1 MRVKQHVGALNKD
14 AGRFVCK
21 HVESFPDIGKIS
33 GPESRYSGSGTGR
46 AAPRFTAGSM
56 QEDTM
61 FRRKEET
68 MTDYLPEV
76 YQHFER
82 RYPAVKE
89 AFDALGAAEHDAGP
103 LAERERRL
111 IKLGIAVGAESEG
124 GVRSHV
130 RKLLGVGVSE
140 EEILHTIVLALTT
153 IGFPATNAA
162 LSWAEEVL
170 SEEV

>member
-1 MRVKQHVGALNKD
+1 MRDTYCALK
-14 AGRFVCK
+14 
-21 HVESFPDIGKIS
+21 
-33 GPESRYSGSGTGR
+33 
-46 AAPRFTAGSM
+46 
-56 QEDTM
+56 
-61 FRRKEET
+61 KEES

-82 RYPAVKE
+82 RFPAVKE
-89 AFDALGAAEHDAGP
+89 AFDALGAAEHEAGP
-103 LAERERRL
+103 LGERERRL

-130 RKLLGVGVSE
+130 RKLLGVSE
-140 EEILHTIVLALTT
+140 EEILHNIVLALTT

-170 SEEV
+170 AE

>member
-1 MRVKQHVGALNKD
+1 MRDTYRALK
-14 AGRFVCK
+14 
-21 HVESFPDIGKIS
+21 
-33 GPESRYSGSGTGR
+33 
-46 AAPRFTAGSM
+46 
-56 QEDTM
+56 
-61 FRRKEET
+61 KEES
-68 MTDYLPEV
+68 MTDYLPEI
-76 YQHFER
+76 YQHFQR
-82 RYPAVKE
+82 RFPKVNE
-89 AFDALGAAEHDAGP
+89 SFDALGAAEHEAGP

-130 RKLLGVGVSE
+130 RKLLGIGVTE
-140 EEILHTIVLALTT
+140 AEILHTIVLALTT